1 MPRIDSPCPPKPRL
15 VEGNHS
21 TDAAYT
27 FSGAREAGV
36 PPVQTNERASAA
48 EVRPAP
54 PTDVQPAPTL
64 REVFEGH
71 QNYVYRT
78 LAQLGVAD
86 SDLED
91 LTQEVFI
98 TIHRKLAEFEWRSR
112 LRTWIYGICLRRAA
126 DYRRS
131 GYIRRE
137 RVHAHPGIEDATS
150 ESALPIARVERQAA
164 LQALLDAVDP
174 DKRQILVLYE
184 IEGLSMKEAAD
195 ALGCPLQ
202 TAYTR
207 LYAAREQ
214 LLAAFAVQKARDGRA

>member
-1 MPRIDSPCPPKPRL
+1 MPIKS
-15 VEGNHS
+15 S
-21 TDAAYT
+21 
-27 FSGAREAGV
+27 
-36 PPVQTNERASAA
+36 SAT

-54 PTDVQPAPTL
+54 LTDARPSPTL

-71 QNYVYRT
+71 HDYVYRT

-112 LRTWIYGICLRRAA
+112 LRTWIYGICLRRTA

-137 RVHAHPGIEDATS
+137 RAHSDPGADGATS
-150 ESALPIARVERQAA
+150 ESALPIARVERQTT
-164 LQALLDAVDP
+164 LHALLNAVDP
-174 DKRQILVLYE
+174 DKRQVLVLYE

-195 ALGCPLQ
+195 AVGCPLQ

-207 LYAAREQ
+207 LHAAREQ
-214 LLAAFAVQKARDGRA
+214 LLAAFAVQKARDARP